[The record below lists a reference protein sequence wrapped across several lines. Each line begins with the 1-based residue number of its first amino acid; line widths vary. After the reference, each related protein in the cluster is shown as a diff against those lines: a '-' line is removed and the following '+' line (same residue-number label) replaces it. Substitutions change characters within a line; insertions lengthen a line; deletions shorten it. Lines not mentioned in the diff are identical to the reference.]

1 MVEKRTKNVRLSA
14 RKVPQT
20 MASDTE
26 DAGELF
32 SQMRSGELTRGGLAT
47 SLTGVCQ
54 AANLTGGC
62 QDQLGVHDKA
72 RETLPRTLSTSVLRI
87 KARPSF
93 WDNFWRERRQR
104 DS

>member
-1 MVEKRTKNVRLSA
+1 
-14 RKVPQT
+14 

-26 DAGELF
+26 DGPDYFGQL
-32 SQMRSGELTRGGLAT
+32 RSGELTRCGLAT

-54 AANLTGGC
+54 AAHLTTGC